1 MRSSLQ
7 YPLITLLLGT
17 ALLLLVTAPGCK
29 CKKDNTVNPPP
40 RPEPP
45 KDIYLVTAIRVNNV
59 PKDSLVYNDKHQ
71 VTERW
76 DYNPSYRIWQNYIAY
91 QYNQEGYLATAK
103 YYNENDNTYKNL
115 SQKDSLVWKPAQLV
129 TYTTFYRNEGNEIS
143 GYDTAYMQ
151 LTPDH
156 LPTLQG
162 STDTI
167 KTDVPSGVAVI
178 YTQYLYQGKDISRFT
193 NMNYFRIRNNTPDLT
208 MSRFDLT
215 YNQFDNPLF
224 PQVAK
229 NPNLF
234 RAITNDNYPFFS
246 NEFYPYLVSEHLV
259 SNIRYESDKVAA
271 TSSPLN
277 YKMQDTTNFPQIQ
290 TIPGLNKT
298 ISYTY
303 KIIKAD

>member
-17 ALLLLVTAPGCK
+17 ALWLLVIAPGCQ

-40 RPEPP
+40 RPGPP
-45 KDIYLVTAIRVNNV
+45 KDIYLVTSIRVNNV
-59 PKDSLVYNDKHQ
+59 PKDSLVYNDKYQ

-76 DYNPSYRIWQNYIAY
+76 DYNPSYHIWQNYIAY
-91 QYNQEGYLATAK
+91 QYNQEGYLSIAK
-103 YYNENDNTYKNL
+103 YYNENDNTIKSL

-129 TYTTFYRNEGNEIS
+129 TYTTFYRELGTEVS

-156 LPTLQG
+156 LPTLEG
-162 STDTI
+162 TTDTLVLDGI
-167 KTDVPSGVAVI
+167 PAIGVI
-178 YTQYLYQGKDISRFT
+178 YRQYLYQGKDISRFT
-193 NMNYFRIRNNTPDLT
+193 DMNYFLVRYGTPTLT
-208 MSRFDLT
+208 MSRLDMT

-224 PQVAK
+224 AQVAK

-234 RAITNDNYPFFS
+234 RAIANDNYPFFS
-246 NEFYPYLVSEHLV
+246 NEYYPYLVSEHLV
-259 SNIRYESDKVAA
+259 SNITYESDKMAA
-271 TSSPLN
+271 TSSPVT

-290 TIPGLNKT
+290 TIAGLNKT